1 MVFSF
6 ASESIAADCGFRV
19 RHSSHNFCANFYV
32 RFNVISGAVVS
43 LIPSSK
49 HGENMIWRKFV
60 VLPLILLAAPA
71 VAQSAPQMN
80 KADAPASVRNTA
92 YDTTSVQQ
100 FLSVCSRDTSGCSIE
115 ISAAL
120 LDKLDAPNATSVC
133 MTDGHYEKPVVAW
146 LKDHAE
152 SWSMPTEDG
161 IYTAFKTL
169 YPCT

>member
-1 MVFSF
+1 M
-6 ASESIAADCGFRV
+6 
-19 RHSSHNFCANFYV
+19 RHLSRNFCANFYV
-32 RFNVISGAVVS
+32 RFNVISGAVAS

-49 HGENMIWRKFV
+49 HGENMIWRKLV

-71 VAQSAPQMN
+71 VAQSAPQVN
-80 KADAPASVRNTA
+80 KADATALVRNTA

-100 FLSVCSRDTSGCSIE
+100 FLSVCNRDASGCNIE
-115 ISAAL
+115 ISTAL
-120 LDKLDAPNATSVC
+120 LDKLNARNATSVC

-146 LKDHAE
+146 LQDHSE
-152 SWSMPTEDG
+152 SWPMPTEDG